1 MHNHAALLLVTRRH
15 VDLQRLRGCMCR
27 MP

>member
-1 MHNHAALLLVTRRH
+1 MHHHAALLLVTRRH